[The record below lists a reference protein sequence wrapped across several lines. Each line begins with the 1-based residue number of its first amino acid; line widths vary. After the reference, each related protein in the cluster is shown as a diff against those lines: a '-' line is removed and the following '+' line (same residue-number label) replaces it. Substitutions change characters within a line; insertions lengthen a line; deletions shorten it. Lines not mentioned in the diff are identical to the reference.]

1 MKDYYKILGV
11 EKKSTKDDIK
21 KAYRKLS
28 KEYHPDINPNGGE
41 KFKEIAEAYEVLSD
55 DEKRR
60 QYDNP
65 NPFMNMDGGFNPFE
79 EFIHNFNRTQNRKP
93 KAPDKKIKV
102 NITPIESFI
111 GVKKAITYQVNN
123 SCNDCSGSGG
133 KKEVCQNCGGS
144 GNIRKRMGTGFVT
157 RIIETPC
164 NQCNG
169 NGDIIIDACFQ
180 CGGTGK
186 KEKIEQITVDI
197 PKNVSNGDFLRV
209 AGKGE
214 FNNKY
219 GIGDLI
225 IQIEVLNSDGYEKIN
240 NDLVY
245 TKKIL
250 LTDLLLNKD
259 LKIPH
264 PDGELILKLPINTE
278 SIKPLR
284 LKGKGYNSGNI
295 KGDFYVKMNIV
306 YNPIDDEIKKEITE
320 LLK

>member
-11 EKKSTKDDIK
+11 DKKSTKDDIK
-21 KAYRKLS
+21 KSYRKLS
-28 KEYHPDINPNGGE
+28 KQYHPDVNPDGGE
-41 KFKEIAEAYEVLSD
+41 KFKEIAEAYEILSD
-55 DEKRR
+55 DNKRK

-65 NPFMNMDGGFNPFE
+65 NPFTNMGGGFNPFE
-79 EFIHNFNRTQNRKP
+79 DFIHNFNRGQNRRP

-102 NITPIESFI
+102 IITPVESFMGI
-111 GVKKAITYQVNN
+111 KKPITYQVNN
-123 SCNDCSGSGG
+123 SCGSCAGTGG
-133 KKEVCQNCGGS
+133 KKEMCQNCEGT
-144 GNIRKRMGTGFVT
+144 GNIRKKMGTGFFTQIVDS
-157 RIIETPC
+157 PC

-169 NGDIIIDACFQ
+169 TGDIILDACFQ
-180 CGGTGK
+180 CGGTGR

-197 PKNVSNGDFLRV
+197 PKNISNGDFLRV

-214 FNNKY
+214 FNNRY
-219 GIGDLI
+219 GVGDLI
-225 IQIEVLNSDGYEKIN
+225 IQIEVPNLDGYEKIN

-245 TKKIL
+245 TKKIQ
-250 LTDLLLNKD
+250 LTDLLLNKE

-264 PDGELILKLPINTE
+264 PNGDLILKLPLNTE

-284 LKGKGYNSGNI
+284 LKGKGYDLGNV

-306 YNPIDDEIKKEITE
+306 NNPINDEIKKEIEE